1 MSTGATAV
9 VGRGLVK
16 ATWRLPSE
24 GFRRGGSGGGG
35 GSGEGSS
42 CPGVVSG
49 AMLLVVSSSSRR
61 RRALS
66 CCRLGAY
73 CKPALSCVMWLRP
86 TDTLVPFGM
95 GLSDFDLVSDWKLI
109 SDSVGVDRVDVD
121 RRDGLVV
128 EGNSRSGQEEVWCP
142 ILMTAVATA
151 DSSAAKGSR
160 AKHPPVICSN
170 ALGRPRYKP
179 LSPLRMA
186 TPARQSAASP
196 AEPTCRCDPPITVL
210 HHYTQSRQT
219 CPTASHRRVVQHITA
234 NSTSLSF
241 PHPHLE
247 QVLLSSFSLFYSRP
261 MLPLPLLDQATTPP
275 TTHHLG
281 IPKTPKRWPT
291 TGL

>member
-1 MSTGATAV
+1 MTLMESVRPSSDPRFGDAWPLGPEPGIGLETAVMVLVGNVPRVPSGKERVAMSTGATAV

-95 GLSDFDLVSDWKLI
+95 GLSDFDLVSDWKLV

-128 EGNSRSGQEEVWCP
+128 EGNSRSGQEEV
-142 ILMTAVATA
+142 
-151 DSSAAKGSR
+151 
-160 AKHPPVICSN
+160 
-170 ALGRPRYKP
+170 
-179 LSPLRMA
+179 
-186 TPARQSAASP
+186 ARF
-196 AEPTCRCDPPITVL
+196 R
-210 HHYTQSRQT
+210 
-219 CPTASHRRVVQHITA
+219 
-234 NSTSLSF
+234 
-241 PHPHLE
+241 
-247 QVLLSSFSLFYSRP
+247 
-261 MLPLPLLDQATTPP
+261 
-275 TTHHLG
+275 
-281 IPKTPKRWPT
+281 
-291 TGL
+291 